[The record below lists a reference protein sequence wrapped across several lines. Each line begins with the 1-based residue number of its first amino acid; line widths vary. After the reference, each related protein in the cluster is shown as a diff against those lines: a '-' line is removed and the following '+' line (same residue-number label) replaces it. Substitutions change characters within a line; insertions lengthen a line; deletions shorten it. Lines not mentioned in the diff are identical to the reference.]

1 MDCVFCKI
9 AEKQIPSRIVYEDG
23 EILAFC
29 DLNPAAPVHV
39 LIIPK
44 KHVESLAALSEE
56 DERLAGRML
65 GVARQV
71 AGEQGLGSW
80 RLVANTGRR
89 AGQSVMHLH
98 FHVLGGRDF
107 GWPPG

>member
-9 AEKQIPSRIVYEDG
+9 AGKQIPSRIAYEDD
-23 EILAFC
+23 EILAFH
-29 DLNPAAPVHV
+29 DINPGAPVHV

-44 KHVESLAALSEE
+44 KHVDSLAALSDE
-56 DERLAGRML
+56 DEKLAGRML
-65 GVARQV
+65 GVARRI
-71 AGEQGLGSW
+71 AEEQGLSSW